1 MTPDR
6 ADAPVCYATCKKLN
20 DGTLRY
26 YDITHMIDPSYR
38 KRVLL
43 ASSALPGI
51 YPSVEI
57 DGEMFVDGGANGD
70 NVPVY
75 PVYHEGMRQ
84 IIVVH
89 LSQSDAPENGRWD
102 GADIYDIYP
111 SEDLGGFLTGT
122 VDFSPERA
130 GERMTIGYRDA
141 MAALI
146 PCPPV
151 FSRTGRRNLCSIQSL
166 RTKKQRYPRT
176 IKERN
181 NP

>member
-6 ADAPVCYATCKKLN
+6 ADAPVCYATCKKLD

-102 GADIYDIYP
+102 GANIYDIYP

-122 VDFSPERA
+122 VDFFAGTSGRA
-130 GERMTIGYRDA
+130 HDDRLSGMRWPHFV
-141 MAALI
+141 
-146 PCPPV
+146 PCLPV
-151 FSRTGRRNLCSIQSL
+151 FSRDWEEELLLDTSTPDEKNRGTPKR
-166 RTKKQRYPRT
+166 
-176 IKERN
+176 
-181 NP
+181 